1 MTIGELL
8 KKYNAPEAELLLAE
22 TLKQPKEFLYLH
34 PETKLNIATKTKF
47 LKMYS
52 KFSSGFPIA
61 YILGYKYFYG
71 LKFKVSRDVLIP
83 RPESEWL
90 IDEAVRYINL
100 RRQNSSKAKSTK
112 LRILDMGTGSG
123 CLITSLAVTTRS
135 SGIVATKTTRASV
148 LPKIEFIASD
158 ISGKALAVAK
168 KNATTYKASIKFVES
183 NLFENITGKFDLI
196 IANLPYVPVSD
207 YIKLL
212 PNLKAEPKHALTDGT
227 ENSILIQKLL
237 LNLPQH
243 LSRNG
248 VALLEIDP
256 TSKAVITKLNK
267 EKKLGLKITYK
278 QDHNSLIRFAIIKN
292 SH

>member
-34 PETKLNIATKTKF
+34 PETNLNIATKIKF

-71 LKFKVSRDVLIP
+71 LKFKVNRNVLIP

-90 IDEAVRYINL
+90 VDESIRYIK
-100 RRQNSSKAKSTK
+100 SWAGKSTK
-112 LRILDMGTGSG
+112 LRILDIGTGSG

-135 SGIVATKTTRASV
+135 SGIAGTKTTRASV
-148 LPKIEFIASD
+148 LSKIEFIASD

-212 PNLKAEPKHALTDGT
+212 PNLKDEPKPALTDGT
-227 ENSILIQKLL
+227 DDSMLIQKLL

-267 EKKLGLKITYK
+267 EKKLGFKITYK
-278 QDHNSLIRFAIIKN
+278 QDHNNLIRFAIIKN